1 MRAIDLCCGL
11 GGMTEAMQ
19 DAGFSVLG
27 FDVEPSLQDLYP
39 GALRL
44 EDVRTVDPAR
54 LPAVDWLHASPPCQ
68 RFSTARASRKTDP
81 ATEADLDIL
90 DACIRI
96 RDQLKPRF
104 WSVENVVGSIPLF
117 STRLGQPAFRN
128 GPYVFWGNFPAF
140 LVGKDRHRK
149 GHAYRCKDGSGTVM
163 WRTPKRGLHRAKVPP
178 TIAGPMARAIAL
190 ELRPLVN
197 LEVKR

>member
-1 MRAIDLCCGL
+1 MRALDLCCGL

-19 DAGFSVLG
+19 AEGFSVLG
-27 FDVEPSLQDLYP
+27 YDVEPSLADLYP

-44 EDVRTVDPAR
+44 QDVRTVDPAR

-81 ATEADLDIL
+81 ATEADLDVL
-90 DACIRI
+90 DACLRI
-96 RDQLKPRF
+96 RDHLKPRF
-104 WSVENVVGSIPLF
+104 WTIENVVGSIPLF
-117 STRLGQPAFRN
+117 STRLGKPSFRN

-140 LVGKDRHRK
+140 LVGKERHRK
-149 GHAYRCKDGSGTVM
+149 GLAYVCRNGTGTVM
-163 WRTPKRGLHRAKVPP
+163 WKTPKRGLHRAKVPK

-190 ELRPLVN
+190 ELRPFAFE
-197 LEVKR
+197 EVQK